1 MKSIDQKKAA
11 VEEGLMPATRIEGED
26 ARWSLEQ
33 RMQHYHIPG
42 VGIAVAEDGEIAW
55 AAGYG
60 SAEVGTGNT
69 VDADTL
75 FQGASISKVVNA
87 FAVMQ
92 QVQAGVLDLDTNVNQ
107 YLQSCQIPENEL
119 TRERPV
125 TLRGILSHTAGLTV
139 HGFGGVPFGK
149 PVPTLLQIITGK
161 ADGYRAV
168 EVDILPGTEQRYSG
182 GGTCVAQ
189 LILEEVT
196 GKPFAALVQETIF
209 GPLGLERSTFE
220 DRHPDD
226 PTLENYAAEHDEQ
239 GKRVAGRWALYPT
252 KGAGGLWTTPA
263 EFLRFLA
270 EIRRAWNGQSELL
283 TRDTA
288 QTMMTRQPGG
298 AFALGPRVVNDG
310 ALMRIQHGG
319 SNQGFQCDAQLYI
332 DSGKGAVIMT
342 NGAGGMPLYW
352 EVLNAIAS
360 EHLWPGYLQPP
371 KRPIQLTGEELDRY
385 VGDYDV
391 TQGFE
396 PADSLTVWREG
407 DELWSQLGGAR
418 VSASPVL
425 LEAPDRL
432 FSRHHPFSVIA
443 QFGEDGNVAEFYML
457 EDGYFSMRAVRSQRA
472 KRRQQEN

>member
-1 MKSIDQKKAA
+1 MKHIEQKKAA
-11 VEEGLMPATRIEGED
+11 VEQGLTPAIRIEGED
-26 ARWSLEQ
+26 AHWPLVE
-33 RMQHYHIPG
+33 RMQNYGVPG
-42 VGIAVAEDGEIAW
+42 TGIAVAEDGEVAW

-60 SAEVGTGNT
+60 TAEVGSGRT

-107 YLQSCQIPENEL
+107 YLQSWQIPENEL
-119 TRERPV
+119 TRQRPV
-125 TLRGILSHTAGLTV
+125 TLRGILSHSAGLTV
-139 HGFGGVPFGK
+139 HGFGGVPYGK
-149 PVPTLLQIITGK
+149 PVPTLLQIITGE

-196 GKPFAALVQETIF
+196 GKPFATLVQENIF
-209 GPLGLERSTFE
+209 APLGLTRSTFE
-220 DRHPDD
+220 DQRPDD
-226 PTLENYAAEHDEQ
+226 PELENYAAEHDEQ
-239 GKRVAGRWALYPT
+239 GKLVDGRWALYPT
-252 KGAGGLWTTPA
+252 KSAGGLWTTPS
-263 EFLRFLA
+263 EFLLFLA
-270 EIRRAWNGQSELL
+270 EIRRAWNGTSELL
-283 TRDTA
+283 SRDTA
-288 QTMMTRQPGG
+288 RTMLTRQPGG

-332 DSGKGAVIMT
+332 DSGKGAVVMT

-360 EHLWPGYLQPP
+360 EHLWPGYLLPP
-371 KRPIQLTGEELDRY
+371 KRPIKLSEKELDRY
-385 VGDYDV
+385 VGDYKV
-391 TQGFE
+391 TEGFE

-407 DELWSQLGGAR
+407 DMLWSQLGGAR
-418 VSASPVL
+418 LSASPVL
-425 LEAPDRL
+425 LEVPDRL

-443 QFGEDGNVAEFYML
+443 QFGEDGNVAELYML
-457 EDGYFSMRAVRSQRA
+457 EDGYFSMRAVRR
-472 KRRQQEN
+472 